1 MHDVISPTS
10 LTLTNAPKQ
19 SKLNTMSAARR
30 VSPKVRTALPF
41 VAAFALVGA
50 LALSSSRTRAEEP
63 EFQIVGTVGD
73 KALSLSILPRPG
85 YRLGAATP
93 VIVRLDGTGVDL
105 PRKLYRRQDA
115 VDPRAEAPRFEVP
128 FHVTATSGA
137 RIDAHLTFYICQAA
151 RCRPVETTYGTSL

>member
-1 MHDVISPTS
+1 MHDVMPPTS
-10 LTLTNAPKQ
+10 LTLTNPPKQ
-19 SKLNTMSAARR
+19 SKLNAMSVARR
-30 VSPKVRTALPF
+30 INLKVLAVLPF
-41 VAAFALVGA
+41 VAA
-50 LALSSSRTRAEEP
+50 LALLSSPTRAEEP
-63 EFQIVGTVGD
+63 EFQLVGTVGG

-93 VIVRLDGTGVDL
+93 VIVRLEGTGVEL

-128 FHVTATSGA
+128 FRITATSGA
-137 RIDAHLTFYICQAA
+137 RIDAHLTFYICKAA